1 MAVRPLF
8 ALFPTAKIRP
18 SENSHDDK
26 SYGKHIVMRLL
37 VVLFGLLFAV
47 VPSIHADELPATFDW
62 LEVVAFA
69 GHQTD
74 YSGVFVYQYDNRV
87 ETTSIIH
94 VNQADGEYEKLESL
108 DGPKREIISHN
119 GMVWGLVG
127 HKLVQ
132 FGSNYGH
139 GNFPSLLPEQL
150 AALRANYKAKLL
162 GMARVAGYNTQ
173 IILFQP
179 HDNLRYAHEIWVQT
193 DSGLLLKAAVLGDNN
208 KVEEQ
213 YAFTQLQIGGKI
225 DRSWIKE
232 CDAAAKQSKDKPET
246 PNVIKPI
253 KSGWVAD
260 MLPSGF
266 KKMMEIERKMH
277 GRDAPVT
284 QMVFSDG
291 LSSISIFIEPND
303 SDDDDGE
310 EQGLSSRG
318 AFNLYRKVLDKELIT
333 VVGEVP
339 PRTVMQVLDSVR
351 YNGK

>member
-1 MAVRPLF
+1 M
-8 ALFPTAKIRP
+8 IRLP
-18 SENSHDDK
+18 
-26 SYGKHIVMRLL
+26 
-37 VVLFGLLFAV
+37 VVLCALLLAV
-47 VPSIHADELPATFDW
+47 VASSHADELPANLDW
-62 LEVVAFA
+62 LEIVAFA
-69 GHQTD
+69 RHQTD

-94 VNQADGEYEKLESL
+94 IYQPDGEYEKLESL
-108 DGPKREIISHN
+108 DGPQREIISHDGRIWGFVN
-119 GMVWGLVG
+119 HKMVQL
-127 HKLVQ
+127 
-132 FGSNYGH
+132 GSNYGH
-139 GNFPSLLPEQL
+139 GSFPSLLPEQL
-150 AALRANYKAKLL
+150 AALKANYKAKLL

-173 IILFQP
+173 VILFKP
-179 HDNLRYAHEIWVQT
+179 IDNLRYAHEIWVHT

-225 DRSWIKE
+225 DRTWIKE
-232 CDAAAKQSKDKPET
+232 CDAAVAQEKDAP
-246 PNVIKPI
+246 PANADIKPI
-253 KSGWVAD
+253 NSGWVAD

-266 KKMMEIERKMH
+266 KKTLEIERQMH
-277 GRDAPVT
+277 GRHAPVT

-303 SDDDDGE
+303 RDEDDED
-310 EQGLSSRG
+310 GLSSRG
-318 AFNLYRKVLDKELIT
+318 AVNLYHKVLDKELIT